1 MKVEDEEEEGEEQ
14 TNSKAVI
21 LYNLSSGAR
30 LCPSTGVTPCPE
42 SLITS
47 SSSLHSI
54 FLLLLLL
61 FFSTFCVD
69 EPRQSLSR
77 LVI

>member
-1 MKVEDEEEEGEEQ
+1 MKGEDEEEEGEEQ

-30 LCPSTGVTPCPE
+30 LCPSTGVTPCSE

>member
-54 FLLLLLL
+54 FLLLLL